1 MSAATKHDG
10 QAPRTLEV
18 FGLPEAL
25 AATGVASTSSHGYY
39 QADHPGLVA
48 FALPHARLVHE
59 ASLELC
65 DLLDFL
71 GRSLK
76 SDAERDDALPAWRS
90 ITSRAAILARAML
103 GVLGGD
109 QPSVAELAEQV
120 HGELW
125 PSFVEQSQQGAPR

>member
-1 MSAATKHDG
+1 MNATTEQSG

-18 FGLPEAL
+18 FGLPEDL
-25 AATGVASTSSHGYY
+25 TTTGVASAHSHGYY

-48 FALPHARLVHE
+48 FALPHARLTHE

-125 PSFVEQSQQGAPR
+125 PAFVDQSQQGAPQ